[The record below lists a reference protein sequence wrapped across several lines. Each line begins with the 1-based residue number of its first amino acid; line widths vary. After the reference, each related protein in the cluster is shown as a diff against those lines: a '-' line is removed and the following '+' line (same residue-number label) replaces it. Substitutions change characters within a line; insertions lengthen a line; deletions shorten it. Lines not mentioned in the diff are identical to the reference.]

1 MRIVDIQERSVAI
14 SRYRDPSIPSG
25 GLTTSIVAVTTDV
38 MRDGRPV
45 VGYGFASIGRFAQS
59 GLIRERFAPRL
70 LSASD
75 PDIANSDGTNLD
87 PFRAW
92 DAMMKDEKPGGHGER
107 CVAVGT
113 LDMAL
118 WDATAKIAQL
128 PLYRFL
134 AKVVGDGAA
143 EARSVPVYAGG
154 GYHYPVDDL
163 SRLSEEIRCLL
174 DLGFTRAKIK
184 IGSASLAHEIKRIE
198 AATRLLLG
206 DRLAVD
212 AMNAYDSGNSLA
224 AASALAAH
232 GLWWFEDVCGPLDF
246 ATLAAVAEVYSR
258 PIAAGEALFSDAEA
272 RLLDRHGGLRRD
284 RDILLFDPVHCYGL
298 PGYLRIIKELEAGG
312 WPRSAFWPHG
322 GHLLCL
328 HLASALGLGGAEVNP
343 LCFAPFGGLVD
354 GAVPV
359 DGHVAPPDAPG
370 IGFELKADLRE
381 LFETLVP

>member
-1 MRIVDIQERSVAI
+1 
-14 SRYRDPSIPSG
+14 
-25 GLTTSIVAVTTDV
+25 
-38 MRDGRPV
+38 
-45 VGYGFASIGRFAQS
+45 
-59 GLIRERFAPRL
+59 
-70 LSASD
+70 
-75 PDIANSDGTNLD
+75 
-87 PFRAW
+87 
-92 DAMMKDEKPGGHGER
+92 
-107 CVAVGT
+107 
-113 LDMAL
+113 
-118 WDATAKIAQL
+118 
-128 PLYRFL
+128 
-134 AKVVGDGAA
+134 
-143 EARSVPVYAGG
+143 
-154 GYHYPVDDL
+154 
-163 SRLSEEIRCLL
+163 
-174 DLGFTRAKIK
+174 
-184 IGSASLAHEIKRIE
+184 
-198 AATRLLLG
+198 
-206 DRLAVD
+206 
-212 AMNAYDSGNSLA
+212 
-224 AASALAAH
+224 
-232 GLWWFEDVCGPLDF
+232 
-246 ATLAAVAEVYSR
+246 VAEIYPR